1 MMVKKNPDD
10 TEQSAFWR
18 GEFGDEYI
26 DRNTITSK
34 SLANRLAMW
43 GRVLRSVQCDPPKSI
58 LEVGTNIGGNIHAL
72 AKITGAELFGI
83 EPNAKAREIL
93 KKSGMMPPEN
103 LHEGLSFDIPLPDG
117 AVEMAFTSGV
127 LIHVAP
133 ADLERSCREIHRV
146 ASKYIVCIEY
156 FAAKPEEIGYRGHTE
171 RLFKRDF
178 GGYWI
183 DLFPGLV
190 VLDYGFEWSRA
201 TGMDDSTWW
210 VFRKA

>member
-83 EPNAKAREIL
+83 EPNAKAREIFAL
-93 KKSGMMPPEN
+93 AGYDLVLLPPLVN
-103 LHEGLSFDIPLPDG
+103 SVIRNG
-117 AVEMAFTSGV
+117 
-127 LIHVAP
+127 
-133 ADLERSCREIHRV
+133 
-146 ASKYIVCIEY
+146 
-156 FAAKPEEIGYRGHTE
+156 GYRCASQHLRE
-171 RLFKRDF
+171 
-178 GGYWI
+178 
-183 DLFPGLV
+183 
-190 VLDYGFEWSRA
+190 
-201 TGMDDSTWW
+201 
-210 VFRKA
+210 